1 MSKLS
6 RMLSVFGLCL
16 AGIQAQA
23 QRPGTIL
30 PVDSPDLHESF
41 FYVHND
47 LSNFVEQKSAAEPAA
62 AQRLEQGSATVLGVN
77 RADLPQVRAI
87 SKQVVADL
95 KKIDDDRRDHL
106 NRRAKL
112 ELGGDPALLK
122 DFALRRQQTVAAGID
137 KLNKTLPPA
146 SWNGLHTFINERH
159 RQSVRVIDTGK
170 K

>member
-6 RMLSVFGLCL
+6 CLPVIAFLSL
-16 AGIQAQA
+16 AGIQAQT

-30 PVDSPDLHESF
+30 PIDSPDLHESF
-41 FYVHND
+41 FYLHND
-47 LSNFVEQKSAAEPAA
+47 LSNFVEQKTTAEPAA
-62 AQRLEQGSATVLGVN
+62 AQRLEQGTATVLGVN

-87 SKQVVADL
+87 SKQVISDL

-137 KLNKTLPPA
+137 KLSKTLPPA